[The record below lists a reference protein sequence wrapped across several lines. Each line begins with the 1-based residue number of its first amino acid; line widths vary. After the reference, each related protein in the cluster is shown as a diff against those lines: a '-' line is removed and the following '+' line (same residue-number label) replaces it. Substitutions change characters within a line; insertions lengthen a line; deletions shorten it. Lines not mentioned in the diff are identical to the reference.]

1 MRGKRVVLI
10 DDSIVRGTTMAN
22 IVKMLRDAGAT
33 EVHVRISSPP
43 FISPCFYG
51 TDVPS
56 CDLLIACQHTIP
68 EICEI
73 LGADSLGYLEVDS
86 LGGLIGDTTHSFC
99 DACFTGNYPNA
110 ETGIDM
116 MNA

>member
-1 MRGKRVVLI
+1 M
-10 DDSIVRGTTMAN
+10 
-22 IVKMLRDAGAT
+22 
-33 EVHVRISSPP
+33 
-43 FISPCFYG
+43 
-51 TDVPS
+51 PS
-56 CDLLIACQHTIP
+56 CDQLIACQHTIP

-86 LGGLIGDTTHSFC
+86 LGDLIGDKGHNFC
-99 DACFTGNYPNA
+99 DACFTGNYPNI